1 MYENF
6 ETNAIRTQTPRSTQR
21 EHSVPIFATSSFMFD
36 DAEQARALFASE
48 IEGNIYSRFSN
59 PNNDEFIEK
68 LCLLEGAED
77 GIATASGM
85 AAMFVSIASFV
96 RAGDHI
102 LASRS
107 LFGSTHQIL
116 TQLLPRWGISYT
128 YADWNDL
135 DNWEKYITPTT
146 RMIFVESPS
155 NPGLDILDLEKL
167 AKLSKAHQLILN
179 VDNCFATPYIQNP
192 IAWGADIVTH
202 SATKFIDGQ
211 GRVLG
216 GAVLGRK
223 ELIQEVRFLARHTGP
238 ALSPFHGWILS
249 KSLETLAVR
258 MEKHCQ
264 NAMLIAEVLSK
275 HSEIA
280 WLKYPHLP
288 SHPQYAL
295 AKKQMRLGGA
305 LLTFELEGGEERA
318 IRFIN
323 CLKMISFTANLGDT
337 RSIITHPASTTHSK
351 LSTDEQLKVSITKGL
366 LRLSVGLEH
375 HQDILADIT
384 QAIANSK

>member
-1 MYENF
+1 
-6 ETNAIRTQTPRSTQR
+6 
-21 EHSVPIFATSSFMFD
+21 
-36 DAEQARALFASE
+36 
-48 IEGNIYSRFSN
+48 
-59 PNNDEFIEK
+59 
-68 LCLLEGAED
+68 
-77 GIATASGM
+77 
-85 AAMFVSIASFV
+85 
-96 RAGDHI
+96 
-102 LASRS
+102 
-107 LFGSTHQIL
+107 
-116 TQLLPRWGISYT
+116 
-128 YADWNDL
+128 
-135 DNWEKYITPTT
+135 
-146 RMIFVESPS
+146 
-155 NPGLDILDLEKL
+155 
-167 AKLSKAHQLILN
+167 
-179 VDNCFATPYIQNP
+179 
-192 IAWGADIVTH
+192 
-202 SATKFIDGQ
+202 
-211 GRVLG
+211 
-216 GAVLGRK
+216 
-223 ELIQEVRFLARHTGP
+223 
-238 ALSPFHGWILS
+238 
-249 KSLETLAVR
+249 